1 MVVTQQSSRPL
12 TGDKPLGAGQAGD
25 YTTTDGTGVSQY
37 DSSTDFGMG
46 FSPAAPA
53 SQAVAGR
60 LTVAD
65 MLKRNLTERPNGDG
79 TFNIV
84 DPDNNVIGKFNRK
97 QVEIGGKMRTVYD
110 PVQ

>member
-1 MVVTQQSSRPL
+1 MVVTQQATRPL
-12 TGDKPLGAGQAGD
+12 TNDKPFGTGKAGD
-25 YTTTDGTGVSQY
+25 YATTDGAGTPQY
-37 DSSTDFGMG
+37 APSADFGMG

-60 LTVAD
+60 LTLAD
-65 MLKRNLTERPNGDG
+65 MLKGNLTEHPNGDG
-79 TFNIV
+79 TFTIV
-84 DPDNNVIGKFNRK
+84 DGQDNVLGKYTRK